1 MTAKRTVMQV
11 FDDTAAKH
19 ANRPALKVKRGGS
32 WKTWTWAEYH
42 RDVKLAAKAL
52 IQLGLQKQ
60 TGVSIIGYNSPEWA
74 IADVGAIYAGGFPA
88 GIYTTNSPPQC
99 KYITEHSD
107 SVVAFAE
114 NAAQAAKFH
123 EIWDELPKCKA
134 LVIMD
139 DTTDEHDYA
148 YSWSE
153 FLALAENVDDDA
165 LQARVDGQDPEET
178 CTFIYTSGT
187 TGNPKAVMITHDNIT
202 WTAEAALST
211 IQGYAAVDQERVIS
225 YLPLSHIAEQLISL
239 HFPVACGGCTY
250 FAESLEKLGDNLR
263 EVRPTLFLGVPRV
276 WEKIQAK
283 MVATAAG
290 NSAMKKKIAI
300 WAKGVGLKGGYASQ
314 TGGDLPFFYGLA
326 NKLVF
331 SKVKEAL
338 GLDQCR
344 VQITS
349 AAPISKDTLEF
360 FLSLGLPI
368 MEVYG
373 MSECTGPAT
382 LSLPTAYKTGSVGW
396 VLPGGEIKIAED
408 GEICMRGRH
417 VMKGYYKNAEATA
430 EAIDADGWLHSGDLG
445 KLEGKYCYI
454 TGRKKELIITAGG
467 ENIAPNVIEGLM
479 KGIPSV
485 SQFVVIG
492 DARKH
497 LSALVTLDEEKIN
510 ETLAASGS
518 PAKTMADAA
527 TCDVFHKWM
536 MAQVDEKNGE
546 LARVQ
551 KIKKI
556 KVLPADFSVDGGE
569 LTPTMKVK
577 RKIVNEKYS
586 AEIEAFYA

>member
-1 MTAKRTVMQV
+1 MSDKRTVMQV
-11 FDDTAAKH
+11 LDATAKSH
-19 ANRPALKVKRGGS
+19 GTKPALKVKRDGS
-32 WKTWTWAEYH
+32 WKTWTWADYH
-42 RDVKLAAKAL
+42 SDIRKTAKAL
-52 IQLGLQKQ
+52 MHLGLEKQ
-60 TGVSIIGYNSPEWA
+60 TGVSIIGFNSPEWA
-74 IADVGAIYAGGFPA
+74 IADMGAIYAGGFPA

-99 KYITEHSD
+99 KYIAEHSD

-123 EIWDELPKCKA
+123 EIWEELPKCKA

-139 DTTDEHDYA
+139 DSSDEHDYA

-153 FLALAENVDDDA
+153 FLALAENVDDA
-165 LQARVDGQDPEET
+165 TLQARMDEQKPDET

-187 TGNPKAVMITHDNIT
+187 TGSPKAVMITHDNIT
-202 WTAEAALST
+202 WTAESAVST
-211 IQGYAAVDQERVIS
+211 INGYANVEQERVIS

-250 FAESLEKLGDNLR
+250 FAESIEKLGDNLK
-263 EVRPTLFLGVPRV
+263 EVRPTMFLAVPRV

-283 MVATAAG
+283 MVATGAKTKG
-290 NSAMKKKIAI
+290 LKKKIAA
-300 WAKGVGLKGGYASQ
+300 WAKGVGLEGGYAEQ
-314 TGGDLPFFYGLA
+314 NGAGKPMFYGLA

-331 SKVKEAL
+331 SKVREAL

-360 FLSLGLPI
+360 FLSLGVPI

-382 LSLPTAYKTGSVGW
+382 LSLPTSYKTGSVGW
-396 VLPGGEIKIAED
+396 ALPGAEIKIAED
-408 GEICMRGRH
+408 GEICMKGRH
-417 VMKGYYKNAEATA
+417 VMAGYYKNPEATA

-445 KLEGKYCYI
+445 KIEGEFVFI

-479 KGIPSV
+479 KGIGAV

-497 LSALVTLDEEKIN
+497 LSALVTLDEEKLAS
-510 ETLAASGS
+510 TLAEAGSKETTMEGASRCDAVHGFIWKQVE
-518 PAKTMADAA
+518 AKNT
-527 TCDVFHKWM
+527 
-536 MAQVDEKNGE
+536 E

-551 KIKKI
+551 AVKKI
-556 KVLPADFSVDGGE
+556 KILPADLSIDGGE

-577 RKIVNEKYS
+577 RKIVNEKY
-586 AEIEAFYA
+586 AADIEAFYS

>member
-1 MTAKRTVMQV
+1 MSAKRTVMEV
-11 FDDTAAKH
+11 FDQTAATH
-19 ANRPALKVKRGGS
+19 ATKPALKVKRNGS

-42 RDVKLAAKAL
+42 ADVRKAAKAL
-52 IQLGLQKQ
+52 IHLGLQKQ
-60 TGVSIIGYNSPEWA
+60 TGISIIGFNSPEWA

-114 NAAQAAKFH
+114 NATQAAKFH

-153 FLALAENVDDDA
+153 FMALADEVDDAA
-165 LQARVDGQDPEET
+165 LQARIDDQDPEET

-202 WTAEAALST
+202 WTAESALST
-211 IQGYAAVDQERVIS
+211 IQGYEKVDQERVIS

-250 FAESLEKLGDNLR
+250 FAESIEKLGDNLR
-263 EVRPTLFLGVPRV
+263 EVRPTLFLAVPRV

-283 MVATAAG
+283 IIAGAAQ
-290 NSAMKKKIAI
+290 NSGMKKKIGA
-300 WAKGVGLKGGYASQ
+300 WAKGVGLQGGYAAQNGES
-314 TGGDLPFFYGLA
+314 LPFFYGLA

-331 SKVKEAL
+331 TKVREAL

-360 FLSLGLPI
+360 FLSLGVPI

-382 LSLPTAYKTGSVGW
+382 LSLPSAYKTGSVGW

-417 VMKGYYKNAEATA
+417 VMKGYYKNPEATA
-430 EAIDADGWLHSGDLG
+430 EAIDDEGWLHSGDLG

-479 KGIPSV
+479 KSIPAI

-492 DARKH
+492 DMRKH
-497 LSALVTLDEEKIN
+497 LSALVTLDEEKIAA
-510 ETLAASGS
+510 TLADSGS
-518 PAKTMADAA
+518 PAKTMAEAA
-527 TCDVFHKWM
+527 TCDVFHGWL
-536 MAQVDEKNGE
+536 MAQVDEKNTE

-577 RKIVNEKYS
+577 RKIVNEKYN